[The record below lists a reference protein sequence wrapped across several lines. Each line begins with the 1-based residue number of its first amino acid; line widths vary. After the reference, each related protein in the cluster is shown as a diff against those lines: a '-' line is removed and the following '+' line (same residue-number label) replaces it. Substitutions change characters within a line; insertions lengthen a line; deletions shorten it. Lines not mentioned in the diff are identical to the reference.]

1 MSRPDPERWRR
12 LVTKMGGGGKW
23 NKCLKHNQVMKVI
36 FIQVAHLPSA
46 REGNLVKKK
55 KKKNVLVEVI
65 FMHTIFLPA
74 RGISESNSAAI
85 KLN

>member
-1 MSRPDPERWRR
+1 MEQMLETQPSHEGHFHSGGPPTKCSRGE
-12 LVTKMGGGGKW
+12 LG
-23 NKCLKHNQVMKVI
+23 
-36 FIQVAHLPSA
+36 
-46 REGNLVKKK
+46 K

-65 FMHTIFLPA
+65 FMHIIFLPA

>member
-1 MSRPDPERWRR
+1 
-12 LVTKMGGGGKW
+12 
-23 NKCLKHNQVMKVI
+23 MKVI
-36 FIQVAHLPSA
+36 FTQVAHRPSA
-46 REGNLVKKK
+46 QEENLVK

-65 FMHTIFLPA
+65 FMHIIFLPA